1 MGQLAFAV
9 TTIYRTRGDQTK
21 QYGYAAFGLT
31 VTQYALMSLIN
42 LLGNLICPQ
51 YPALYLVRSKEMDEA
66 LQDPKAIFEGY
77 VGELV
82 DDECQFMEEKRRQT
96 QINRYRQYG
105 WKLAL
110 NLLHLV
116 PTAVSLA
123 IIGGLTRFEHGQS
136 THAQRVWTMTWL
148 AFGSYVGVLDMGD
161 ALIFNTSQKQASKSF
176 LPWGSFIQFL
186 VAAPA
191 IGGFVVVGQMLSEFG
206 VCTRIS

>member
-1 MGQLAFAV
+1 
-9 TTIYRTRGDQTK
+9 
-21 QYGYAAFGLT
+21 
-31 VTQYALMSLIN
+31 
-42 LLGNLICPQ
+42 
-51 YPALYLVRSKEMDEA
+51 
-66 LQDPKAIFEGY
+66 
-77 VGELV
+77 
-82 DDECQFMEEKRRQT
+82 MEEKRRQT
-96 QINRYRQYG
+96 QINGYRQYG

-148 AFGSYVGVLDMGD
+148 AFGSYVGALDMGD
-161 ALIFNTSQKQASKSF
+161 TLIFNKSQKQASKSS